1 MLWKSIIKLW
11 KKVLILW
18 KSVLINVSE
27 SCDYTSLKYVEVL
40 WSLPALYHEPAQM
53 SRPPEYPQTPTES
66 RKSIITLHKYLTEN
80 AQHLTILTVT
90 NGAKLCQLLISQH
103 RSSVIESLWNLMFSV
118 TSTRIRLTGKSYSNW
133 NPQKSVNHMWRIW
146 VTQSVGELLILGSS
160 KVLQ

>member
-27 SCDYTSLKYVEVL
+27 SCDLCPHSITNPRKC
-40 WSLPALYHEPAQM
+40 QD
-53 SRPPEYPQTPTES
+53 PPSIPKPPTES
-66 RKSIITLHKYLTEN
+66 PKSIITLHKYLTDY

-103 RSSVIESLWNLMFSV
+103 RGSVIESL
-118 TSTRIRLTGKSYSNW
+118 
-133 NPQKSVNHMWRIW
+133 
-146 VTQSVGELLILGSS
+146 
-160 KVLQ
+160 